1 MAKSEEV
8 SLAQTHL
15 FTRAAYDF
23 TLSKDQ
29 RQEVT
34 HARAKAIATSFD
46 MTIEDIL
53 TCSEKFWDST
63 LHPINTIDGAAAA
76 LWTIHVNLACGTLTQ
91 YAGDRPEIRELCRK
105 ILAFE
110 LTAHYM
116 LTEVG
121 HGLDTQALE
130 TQAILL
136 PCGDFEIHTP
146 NPRASKFMPASIIAG
161 GVPRIAVVMAQLII
175 KGQRCG
181 IRPFVVPL
189 NDGKVMYPG
198 VSCRVLPDRSGTR
211 PIGHAITTFNHVKI
225 SATAF
230 VGDLNSTLHPRM
242 QFLASIW
249 RLGIGSATMA
259 ALAIPA
265 LRISAHIATQ
275 YAKRRTVTD
284 SRGVAVPILTFRT
297 TQVPILRALSEAA
310 VLEAFYREIRP
321 YFSSTDNSN
330 KNLVKVLETRNALAG
345 VLKTIT
351 VHHFRESSVALTDR
365 LGAQGLFSENQ
376 LVALEMEIRGM
387 TIAEGDVTVLCIC
400 LASELLLGRY
410 SLPPP
415 RYPNSLLAQHETA
428 VFTEMRELLKGMN
441 NKHRSEDFNRL
452 LLPRSR
458 SFITTIGQ
466 RMAYEAA
473 VDANVDPV
481 LVSLYEASAV
491 IQDLSWYVESG
502 KMLRKDAMTAEDVA
516 LTAAFPKLNLYLEQ
530 LDLGPFISA
539 PVISQASWDK
549 YVSNL
554 PLLKRPRDKYVPSPV
569 FERARL

>member
-1 MAKSEEV
+1 MSPQT
-8 SLAQTHL
+8 SLAQSEL
-15 FTRAAYDF
+15 FTRATYDF
-23 TLSKDQ
+23 FLPKDQ

-34 HARAKAIATSFD
+34 HARAKAIAMSFN
-46 MTIEDIL
+46 MTVEDVL

-63 LHPINTIDGAAAA
+63 LHPINTVDGAATA

-91 YAGDRPEIRELCRK
+91 YAGSRPEIRELCRQ

-110 LTAHYM
+110 ISAHYM

-121 HGLDTQALE
+121 HGLDSQNIE
-130 TQAILL
+130 TTAELL
-136 PCGDFEIHTP
+136 PDGNFEVHTP
-146 NPRASKFMPASIIAG
+146 NPRAAKFMPASIPAG
-161 GVPRIAVVMAQLII
+161 GTPRIAVVMAQLII

-189 NDGKVMYPG
+189 NDGKTMHPG

-211 PIGHAITTFNHVKI
+211 PIGHAITTFNRVKI
-225 SATAF
+225 PATAF
-230 VGDLNSTLHPRM
+230 IGDLDSNLRPRI

-259 ALAIPA
+259 ALCIPA
-265 LRISAHIATQ
+265 IRVAAHIATQ
-275 YAKRRTVTD
+275 YAKRRMVSD
-284 SRGVAVPILTFRT
+284 SQGHVVPILTFRT
-297 TQVPILRALSEAA
+297 TQVPILRALAEAA

-321 YFSSTDNSN
+321 YFSASDNSN
-330 KNLVKVLETRNALAG
+330 LASVLEIRNALAG
-345 VLKTIT
+345 VLKTIS
-351 VHHFRESSVALTDR
+351 VYHFRESSVTLTDR

-387 TIAEGDVTVLCIC
+387 SIAEGDVTVLCIR

-410 SLPPP
+410 AVPPP
-415 RYPNSLLAQHETA
+415 RYPDSLLALHEKA
-428 VFTEMRELLKGMN
+428 VFVEMRELLKGIN

-452 LLPRSR
+452 LLPRSKAL
-458 SFITTIGQ
+458 IIAIGQ

-473 VDANVDPV
+473 VDAKVDPV

-491 IQDLSWYVESG
+491 IQDLSWYTESG
-502 KMLRKDAMTAEDVA
+502 NVRRKDAMAAEDVA
-516 LTAAFPKLNLYLEQ
+516 LTAAFAKLDYFLEQ
-530 LDLGPFISA
+530 LDLGPFIHA
-539 PVISQASWDK
+539 PVISQTAWDK

-554 PLLKRPRDKYVPSPV
+554 TLLERPKDKYIAPV